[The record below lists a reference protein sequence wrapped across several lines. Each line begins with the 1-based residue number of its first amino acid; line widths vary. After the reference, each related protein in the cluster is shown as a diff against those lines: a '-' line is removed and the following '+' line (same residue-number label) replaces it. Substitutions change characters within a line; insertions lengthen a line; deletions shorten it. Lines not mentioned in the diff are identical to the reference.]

1 MQNGT
6 KRSLRTGEN
15 CSRSNWS
22 SFRGPTSRWSP
33 ARDLANAKRNH
44 DRYTAL
50 ARAAMLAGD
59 RVEAEN
65 WQQHAEHYFR
75 LMRERMA

>member
-6 KRSLRTGEN
+6 KRSLRTGQN
-15 CSRSNWS
+15 RSQANWIR
-22 SFRGPTSRWSP
+22 FRGPTSRSSP
-33 ARDLANAKRNH
+33 ANDLANAKRNH
-44 DRYTAL
+44 DRYMAL

-65 WQQHAEHYFR
+65 CHQHAEHYFR
-75 LMRERMA
+75 LMREQTA